1 MQNSLMRR
9 KIEAENALIRDE
21 CAVPSDMTNSPRSQ
35 NGAIVRPKGKIRER
49 PWRGD
54 SMRLIGRI
62 FGGLLLLVILAVAGA
77 AMWFWFTPVGI
88 NNYIN
93 KATMVF
99 AIDSPELLTGLGMVD
114 NTPLDFHSGKL
125 GDYTKAGDEES
136 LAKLKKARAD
146 LDKYGPDGLEG
157 QELLSYQITA
167 WFFDDLIRQSE
178 IEYSGYHVVQ
188 NSGVTVD
195 LPQFLTD
202 THVIKNEKSVKRYI
216 SRIKE
221 FGRALDEVK
230 TRVEDDRDHGVVAPD
245 FIIEKSIGVMEAFI
259 EGGASENPLVTTM
272 PRKLDEIGLSDEKKA
287 DYMAQIESAVET
299 YVIPGYQE
307 MIALHEDML
316 QTATHDAGIWRIPDG
331 DKVYANAL
339 KSNTTTDMTADQIHN
354 VGLSEVA
361 RIEQEMDAIMI
372 AQGYTEG
379 TVTERVKML
388 MAAPDQNYPNTD
400 EGRQQMLDYLVELND
415 EVMAKAGDYFVTLP
429 PQPLEIVRVP
439 VYSQDSAPGGY
450 YNQAAMDG
458 SRPGRFYINLK
469 NTTDNPRWT
478 LPTLLYHEAAPGHH
492 FQISVAQKMKNVPLL
507 RTLSPFSA
515 YTEGW
520 ALYAER
526 LASQDMGM
534 YDDDPLGDLG
544 RLQAE
549 MFRAVR
555 LVVDTGMHAKKW
567 SREEAIAYM
576 IEKTGNT
583 EDEVTREIERYVV
596 WPGQATAYKTGQLAI
611 LDIRAKAE
619 AELGDKFSLRNFNEM
634 ILINGA
640 MPLDILRDVADDWI
654 AEQKA

>member
-1 MQNSLMRR
+1 
-9 KIEAENALIRDE
+9 
-21 CAVPSDMTNSPRSQ
+21 
-35 NGAIVRPKGKIRER
+35 
-49 PWRGD
+49 
-54 SMRLIGRI
+54 MRLIGRI
-62 FGGLLLLVILAVAGA
+62 FGGLFLLVILAVAGA

-88 NNYIN
+88 NNYVN
-93 KATMVF
+93 KATIEL
-99 AIDSPELLTGLGMVD
+99 AIDSPELLTGLGMID

-125 GDYTKAGDEES
+125 ADYTKAQDDKS
-136 LAKLKKARAD
+136 IAKLKKGRAG

-157 QELLSYQITA
+157 QELLTYKITA
-167 WFFDDLIRQSE
+167 WFLDDIIRQSE
-178 IEYSGYHVVQ
+178 YEYGGYRVVQ
-188 NSGVTVD
+188 NSGPFVD

-216 SRIKE
+216 SRIEE
-221 FGRALDEVK
+221 FGRVMGEVK
-230 TRVEDDRDHGVVAPD
+230 ARVEDDRDHGVVPPD

-272 PRKLDEIGLSDEKKA
+272 PAKLDEIGLSDDKKA
-287 DYMAQIESAVET
+287 DYMAQIEAAVET
-299 YVIPGYQE
+299 HVIPGYE
-307 MIALHEDML
+307 AMIALYEEML
-316 QTATHDAGIWRIPDG
+316 PGASHDAGIWRIPDG
-331 DKVYANAL
+331 DKIYANAL
-339 KSNTTTDMTADQIHN
+339 KSNTTTDMTADEIHN

-361 RIEQEMDAIMI
+361 RIEQEMDAILV
-372 AQGYTEG
+372 AEGYTEG
-379 TVTERVKML
+379 SVTDRVKAL
-388 MAAPDQNYPNTD
+388 MAAPEQNYPNTD
-400 EGRQQMLDYLVELND
+400 EGRQQMLDYLVELNE
-415 EVMAKAGDYFVTLP
+415 EVMAKAPDFFVTLP
-429 PQPLEIVRVP
+429 DQPLEIVRVP

-450 YNQAAMDG
+450 YNQAAIDG

-492 FQISVAQKMKNVPLL
+492 FQISVSQKMKNVPLL

-619 AELGDKFSLRNFNEM
+619 AELGDKFSLRDFNEM

>member
-1 MQNSLMRR
+1 MR
-9 KIEAENALIRDE
+9 IL
-21 CAVPSDMTNSPRSQ
+21 
-35 NGAIVRPKGKIRER
+35 GKI
-49 PWRGD
+49 
-54 SMRLIGRI
+54 I
-62 FGGLLLLVILAVAGA
+62 GGLLALVVLAIGGLS
-77 AMWFWFTPVGI
+77 MWFWFAPVGI

-93 KATMVF
+93 KAMIQLAV
-99 AIDSPELLTGLGMVD
+99 DSPELLTGLGIID

-125 GDYTKAGDEES
+125 ADYTKAQDEIS
-136 LAKLKKARAD
+136 LAKLKKGRAG
-146 LDKYGPDGLEG
+146 LDKYGPEGLEG
-157 QELLSYQITA
+157 QELLSYEITA
-167 WFFDDLIRQSE
+167 WFLDDIIRQAE
-178 IEYSGYHVVQ
+178 YEYSGYRVVQ
-188 NSGVTVD
+188 NSGPFVN
-195 LPQFLTD
+195 LPQFRTD

-221 FGRALDEVK
+221 FGRVMAEVQA
-230 TRVEDDRDHGVVAPD
+230 RVVDDAKHGVTPPD

-259 EGGASENPLVTTM
+259 EGGASENPLVKTM
-272 PRKLDEIGLSDEKKA
+272 PRKLDEIEGMSEETKAAYLAEIEAAVDEH
-287 DYMAQIESAVET
+287 
-299 YVIPGYQE
+299 VIPGYQS
-307 MIALHEDML
+307 MIALYTGML
-316 QTATHDAGIWRIPDG
+316 ATADHDAGIWRIPDG
-331 DKVYANAL
+331 EKIYANAL
-339 KSNTTTDMTADQIHN
+339 KSFTTTDMTADEIHN

-361 RIEQEMDAIMI
+361 RIEQEMDAILVS
-372 AQGYTEG
+372 QGHTEG
-379 TVTERVKML
+379 TVTDRVKML
-388 MAAPDQNYPNTD
+388 MAAPEHNYPNDD
-400 EGRQQMLDYLVELND
+400 EGRQQMLDYLVELNE
-415 EVMAKAGDYFVTLP
+415 EVMAKAGEFFVTLP

-439 VYSQDSAPGGY
+439 EYSQDSAPGGY

-492 FQISVAQKMKNVPLL
+492 FQISVAQNLKDVPIL

-526 LASQDMGM
+526 LAALDMGM
-534 YDDDPLGDLG
+534 YADDPLGDLG

-611 LDIRAKAE
+611 LDIRARAE
-619 AELGDKFSLRNFNEM
+619 AELGDKFNLRDFNEM

-640 MPLDILRDVADDWI
+640 MPLAILSDVADEWI
-654 AEQKA
+654 AEQKAS